1 MSKPVVFVG
10 SSSEGKEIAHAI
22 VDNLYEDAE
31 MVPWFE
37 SDIFRIGQNT
47 LESLVNAAD
56 TFDYAILVFT
66 ADDAV
71 ESRGIPFLSPRDNV
85 LFELGLFMGKLGR
98 TRTFIVYNP
107 DEGLKIPSD
116 LAGVTHA
123 IYRNFTVGPLKA
135 ALSSACNQ
143 IRSAIKEQGSLE
155 REEES
160 ALRLL
165 GIKHLYRDQSGVD
178 LLRIV
183 QETRPGSEIKMLGIT
198 IRALNLHTVRRAII
212 EKLEENCRV
221 KILLIDR
228 NSEFAKKR
236 AMQENREFDDWS
248 KELIHYDDLHQSFV
262 NEQVPRELTHKE
274 KSHNISL
281 QHYDVLPACS
291 VVMNDQTM
299 FVGYYPLGK
308 GGVFSPH
315 LELDVKENGLC
326 VPFERYF
333 DSVWRND

>member
-1 MSKPVVFVG
+1 MSKPVIFVG
-10 SSSEGKEIAHAI
+10 SSSEGKEIARAI

-31 MVPWFE
+31 MIPWFD
-37 SDIFRIGQNT
+37 SDIFHLGQGT

-56 TFDYAILVFT
+56 GFDYAVLVFT

-71 ESRGIPFLSPRDNV
+71 ESRGTSLLSPRDNV

-107 DEGLKIPSD
+107 DGGLKFPSD

-123 IYRNFTVGPLKA
+123 IYRNFSVGSVKA
-135 ALSSACNQ
+135 ALSSTCNQ
-143 IRSAIKEQGSLE
+143 IRSAIKQQGVLE
-155 REEES
+155 RKQES
-160 ALRLL
+160 ALSLL
-165 GIKHLYRDQSGVD
+165 GIKNIYGDQSGAD
-178 LLRIV
+178 LLRII
-183 QETRPGSEIKMLGIT
+183 QEAAPGSEIKMLGIT

-212 EKLEENCRV
+212 EKLEENCKV

-228 NSEFAKKR
+228 HSEFAKKR
-236 AMQENREFDDWS
+236 AMQENREFGEWS
-248 KELIHYDDLHQSFV
+248 RELIHYDDLHQTFV
-262 NEQVPRELTHKE
+262 NEQVPRELTNKE
-274 KSHNISL
+274 ARNNIML
-281 QHYDVLPACS
+281 HHYDALPACS

-315 LELDVKENGLC
+315 LELEIKENGLC

-333 DSVWRND
+333 DSLWRND